1 MSVDERKRKKFLDRK
16 GRKNYEK
23 ECKERS
29 LLAQGMNIDE
39 VYREFGVL

>member
-23 ECKERS
+23 ECT
-29 LLAQGMNIDE
+29 E
-39 VYREFGVL
+39 VSSDST